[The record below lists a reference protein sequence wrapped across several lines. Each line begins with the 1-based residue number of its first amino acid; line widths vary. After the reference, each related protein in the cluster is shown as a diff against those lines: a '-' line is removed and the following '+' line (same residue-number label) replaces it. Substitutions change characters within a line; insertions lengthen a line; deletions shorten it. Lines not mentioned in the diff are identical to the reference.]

1 MSLEHA
7 YTVNMVSRKV
17 GGSLEKGMLAEID
30 VKRTKQIR
38 TEVKKCQETGNE
50 EATLDKERRTQVV

>member
-17 GGSLEKGMLAEID
+17 GGSLEKGMLTEID
-30 VKRTKQIR
+30 VKGKKQIR
-38 TEVKKCQETGNE
+38 TEVKKCQ
-50 EATLDKERRTQVV
+50 RQVMRKLL